1 MDTDTKKEPTPTLGE
16 RAAVDGR
23 DVKWP
28 GQTRRAAKDA
38 RHTLDKIN
46 GKRRGRL

>member
-1 MDTDTKKEPTPTLGE
+1 MDTDTKKEPTPTLGALV
-16 RAAVDGR
+16 RDCR
-23 DVKWP
+23 DVKGP